1 MEHNRGKKNQK
12 SSASMTSKN
21 QNQNPKVSM
30 TQNNASLRPRIMQT
44 SPGPP
49 TSNHSYPCPIRTL
62 QKPGSAPNKEIFQMT
77 PLQLMLTTTQENLQ
91 QASVRQTSERTTP
104 PKFFNPF
111 SQLYITPP
119 PRAKLKNSSKYPEI

>member
-1 MEHNRGKKNQK
+1 MELNTGKKE
-12 SSASMTSKN
+12 SKNFSFNDN

-49 TSNHSYPCPIRTL
+49 TSNHSHPYPIRTL
-62 QKPGSAPNKEIFQMT
+62 QNPGSAPNKEIFQMT
-77 PLQLMLTTTQENLQ
+77 PVQLKFTTTKKNSQ
-91 QASVRQTSERTTP
+91 QVSARQNSERPTP

-111 SQLYITPP
+111 I
-119 PRAKLKNSSKYPEI
+119 NFI